1 MTDRSDEL
9 RTWGTRT
16 LAALDQ
22 AMDKLVRQRQATD
35 GIVAADP
42 RQQDWFDLSHIDPAT
57 PGAFPGVGSSGT
69 VTRADPVE
77 APASTPQAETIDGQ
91 PTTVQAEPRRATHD
105 AAGRDHRR
113 ATHGGAGRAWRGPAH
128 PTAGGARE
136 VTR

>member
-77 APASTPQAETIDGQ
+77 APASSAAGRRARAIDGQ
-91 PTTVQAEPRRATHD
+91 PTTRRPSLARSSPPDRRRSPRSHSMSC
-105 AAGRDHRR
+105 
-113 ATHGGAGRAWRGPAH
+113 WPSW
-128 PTAGGARE
+128 TA
-136 VTR
+136 